1 MIPGGTRPFGFEPVS
16 SVLESIPAA
25 PLGGLCVSRLA
36 HLRAPFAGRL
46 ATCTGQGLFLLDS
59 HLAGLGGG
67 EAGAR
72 RARIPMKGGGVRKS

>member
-46 ATCTGQGLFLLDS
+46 ATCTGQGLFYWTAIWPASAEEKQAPDEQ
-59 HLAGLGGG
+59 GFQ
-67 EAGAR
+67 
-72 RARIPMKGGGVRKS
+72 